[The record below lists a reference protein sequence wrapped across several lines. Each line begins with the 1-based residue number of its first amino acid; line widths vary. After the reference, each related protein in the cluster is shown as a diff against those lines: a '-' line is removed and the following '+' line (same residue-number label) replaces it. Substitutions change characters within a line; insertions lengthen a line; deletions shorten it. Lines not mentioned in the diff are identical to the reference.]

1 MFLLQGANASALE
14 KEIGSEQFPVNEHY
28 FGLVNVSSLTFRLAL
43 RSLVCSRLTRV
54 PFSPHSSGTP
64 ATATRCSRLCTSAG
78 RFGRRSW
85 PTGVSLGARRTCSPA
100 WPTCSTA
107 SPTRRGRWASSLRR
121 NSSHGCAKRT
131 VRETSRLASE
141 RKIQNQST
149 IRSSL

>member
-1 MFLLQGANASALE
+1 MLCVVMLQGANASALE

-28 FGLVNVSSLTFRLAL
+28 FGLVNVSTRTFHLVSSLQ
-43 RSLVCSRLTRV
+43 RSIAVCSLCV
-54 PFSPHSSGTP
+54 LFSPRSSETP

-85 PTGVSLGARRTCSPA
+85 PTGVSPGARRTCSPA

-131 VRETSRLASE
+131 VREASV
-141 RKIQNQST
+141 
-149 IRSSL
+149 